1 MKYQRGQAL
10 ALGLVFMTLVLMVV
24 LFSFNASQL
33 NLNSNKLQHTADN
46 AAYSMAVLAARD
58 LNYKA
63 YTNRAMV
70 ANQISVAQTVG
81 LSSYLEMHTV
91 FLQNASAALGWLPGV
106 GQVIAS
112 MSQVMSGVNQVAQP
126 LLEHVLLP
134 AESIALEALSGSQQ
148 LLHMAGLVQSF
159 SLPASVITDNDVD
172 ARLDFAQNA
181 MFINKFQEHWL
192 VMQDTF
198 DRTQP
203 EQQYSEHVNVIM
215 SSRDQFS
222 SARNQRWPVP
232 FSLPADLP
240 VLRVNTHQRGGSD
253 LFLNN
258 NQEESWTSMDTVST
272 HVERLGLSC
281 SWRRGC
287 RLRWRRTEVPVGWG
301 GTVSDNRAQ
310 LRHINSNSMW
320 GGSRSRNPRAS
331 HLAASSQKS
340 MSGTPGYNGIRKF
353 YDFSDRQQIGINETA
368 NITVVVSK
376 PTQHIRTSRQSE
388 WGNDRIDP
396 AINEQFFGN
405 RMTTIA
411 SANVHYSR
419 PRDLWPRGGNQHE
432 FGNMYNPYWQP
443 KLNETTN
450 QARIQIRG
458 LTGAL

>member
-1 MKYQRGQAL
+1 MV
-10 ALGLVFMTLVLMVV
+10 LGLVFMTLVLMVV

-91 FLQNASAALGWLPGV
+91 FLNNAEAALGWVPYV
-106 GQVIAS
+106 GQVIS
-112 MSQVMSGVNQVAQP
+112 GMSQVMSGVNQVAQP

-134 AESIALEALSGSQQ
+134 AESMALEALSGSQQ
-148 LLHMAGLVQSF
+148 LLHMAGLAQSL
-159 SLPASVITDNDVD
+159 SLPASVITDNDVN
-172 ARLDFAQNA
+172 ARLDMAQNI
-181 MFINKFQEHWL
+181 MLLPQINEHWWL
-192 VMQDTF
+192 LQERY
-198 DRTQP
+198 DRDQP
-203 EQQYSEHVNVIM
+203 GQQYNEHINVIM
-215 SSRDQFS
+215 NSRDQFS
-222 SARNQRWPVP
+222 TARNNNWPVP
-232 FSLPADLP
+232 FRMSIPLVVRL
-240 VLRVNTHQRGGSD
+240 NTYQRGGSD
-253 LFLNN
+253 LYLNSN
-258 NQEESWTSMDTVST
+258 APESWTSMDTVSA
-272 HVERLGLSC
+272 HIS
-281 SWRRGC
+281 
-287 RLRWRRTEVPVGWG
+287 RWRRSGWRWRWRTTEVPVGWG

-376 PTQHIRTSRQSE
+376 PTQNIRTSRQSE